1 MSQVT
6 ITSISGSPPYV
17 IYICDGFLLNC
28 EQVYSGNTSVPPSL
42 VLDIPSG
49 LTNSPTIIVRI
60 VDGTGCE
67 EQQSFSCITPTPTQT
82 TTPTLTPTPSVTPAV
97 TVTPTVSA
105 SYVIPSP
112 TPTQSVT
119 PTLTRTPAVTPS
131 TTPQPQQ
138 NVIIIAEPF
147 SARTSIGNYM
157 DSVGSDFKGFTNGT
171 TLSSNDNDF
180 NLEMNH
186 YLNFS
191 GWNSNEFL
199 YIATPV
205 SSSRLGS
212 DAFNNPRYT
221 NDFYTAG
228 VLQNSLESKAWFT
241 VLVPTAQTQGY
252 IQRQISVSEGDPHNF
267 TNITPDST
275 IYSKTF
281 TYSGYNFNR
290 TTYRVYTTFPST
302 EFLLDNTQYPIYF
315 KGSWVGI

>member
-28 EQVYSGNTSVPPSL
+28 EQVYSGNTTVPPSL

-49 LTNSPTIIVRI
+49 LTNSPTIIVKI

-67 EQQSFSCITPTPTQT
+67 EQQSFSCITPTPTQSP
-82 TTPTLTPTPSVTPAV
+82 TPTLTPTPSVTPAV

-119 PTLTRTPAVTPS
+119 PTLTSTPSVTPS

-138 NVIIIAEPF
+138 NVIIIAEPY
-147 SARTSIGNYM
+147 SAATSIGNYM

-171 TLSSNDNDF
+171 TLSSDDNDF

-191 GWNSNEFL
+191 GWGNNEFFR
-199 YIATPV
+199 IFSTA
-205 SSSRLGS
+205 SSSRQGF
-212 DAFNNPRYT
+212 DYFNNPRYFFEFLT
-221 NDFYTAG
+221 VGFF
-228 VLQNSLESKAWFT
+228 QNTVKDKAWYT
-241 VLVPTAQTQGY
+241 VLIPTAQTENFFQKL
-252 IQRQISVSEGDPHNF
+252 VSLSNNDPNKF
-267 TNITPDST
+267 TNVATNED
-275 IYSKTF
+275 IYFKTF

-290 TTYRVYTTFPST
+290 TTYRVYTTYPST
-302 EFLLDNTQYPIYF
+302 EFLLDNTKYPIYF

>member
-1 MSQVT
+1 M
-6 ITSISGSPPYV
+6 
-17 IYICDGFLLNC
+17 D
-28 EQVYSGNTSVPPSL
+28 
-42 VLDIPSG
+42 
-49 LTNSPTIIVRI
+49 
-60 VDGTGCE
+60 
-67 EQQSFSCITPTPTQT
+67 
-82 TTPTLTPTPSVTPAV
+82 
-97 TVTPTVSA
+97 
-105 SYVIPSP
+105 
-112 TPTQSVT
+112 
-119 PTLTRTPAVTPS
+119 
-131 TTPQPQQ
+131 
-138 NVIIIAEPF
+138 
-147 SARTSIGNYM
+147 SIGSN
-157 DSVGSDFKGFTNGT
+157 FKGFTNGT

-191 GWNSNEFL
+191 GWNNNEIFA
-199 YIATPV
+199 ISSSV

-221 NDFYTAG
+221 NDFYTVG
-228 VLQNSLESKAWFT
+228 ILQNSLENKAWFT
-241 VLVPTAQTQGY
+241 VLIPTGQTQGF

-302 EFLLDNTQYPIYF
+302 EFLLDNSQYPIYF